1 MISAVFFV
9 NILGGMD
16 LEVGNILTLFAI
28 WTLRN
33 LMYALLF
40 NRLPVMAAMATSSRS
55 RAFFLGNLGI

>member
-1 MISAVFFV
+1 MISAVFSV

-33 LMYALLF
+33 LMYAFLV